1 MTTREAI
8 LLGQELGRLI
18 SFGILPH
25 FSERFK
31 RAARI
36 QAFGMWPEELRKIF
50 IARRLGLP
58 TEEMLAILYPGYARW
73 KLEKEEQEALLD
85 LRKDLL
91 KGRKNLLEAQASYYT
106 QRAKHQQMLI
116 GAQKDYINEIWRLR
130 KEALEK
136 ENRLREARALS
147 EIIQEFNRLTDYEM
161 EIVTSIGYASK
172 PQVYQPILDYIRKQK
187 EVVFKVLE
195 PAIPKEKRKDILN
208 KIVKTHFPPPTDKD
222 KEKEEGESWEERARR
237 WRKEVEEAA
246 GRIWSILKGE
256 LGRIPTIIKE
266 GIPKTYETPEPE
278 VLTPYESYERL
289 LSPQITISPIM
300 PIEE

>member
-106 QRAKHQQMLI
+106 QRAKYQQMLI
-116 GAQKDYINEIWRLR
+116 DAQKDYINEMYRL
-130 KEALEK
+130 KKKQLQL
-136 ENRLREARALS
+136 ENRLREIQALS
-147 EIIQEFNRLTDYEM
+147 QIVKDFNTLTDKEL
-161 EIVTSIGYASK
+161 EIVTSTGYAAN
-172 PQVYQPILDYIRKQK
+172 PEAFQPILEYIRKQK
-187 EVVFKVLE
+187 EAVFKILE
-195 PAIPKEKRKDILN
+195 PGIPKEKRKEILN
-208 KIVKTHFPPPTDKD
+208 NIVKTRFPSPLPTDK
-222 KEKEEGESWEERARR
+222 EKGEEGFWKEQLEKWK
-237 WRKEVEEAA
+237 KEVSEA
-246 GRIWSILKGE
+246 GKRIWSILKGE
-256 LGRIPTIIKE
+256 LGRVPTIIKE

-278 VLTPYESYERL
+278 VLTPYESFESL
-289 LSPQITISPIM
+289 LYPQTTISPIM